1 MVQYMKVK
9 YDVFFQI
16 PRRLGTDIFKEIVK
30 LKGVEYVKGK
40 GFLVKSKDALDGLNK
55 VLIKYGL
62 ILIPQ
67 INCFICGAEIDCST
81 CEFRDVC
88 ERSVKECI
96 CQKCISSTDLL
107 ENYAKKSADVLKLAL
122 SVK

>member
-9 YDVFFQI
+9 YNDFFQI
-16 PRRLGTDIFKEIVK
+16 PRKLGTDVFKEIVK

-40 GFLVKSKDALDGLNK
+40 GFLVKGKDALDGLNK
-55 VLIKYGL
+55 VLIRYGL
-62 ILIPQ
+62 LLVPQ
-67 INCFICGAEIDCST
+67 INCFICGTEVDCSA

-96 CQKCISSTDLL
+96 CQKCISSSNLL
-107 ENYAKKSADVLKLAL
+107 ENYAKRSIDAL
-122 SVK
+122 NLILSSR